1 MWKLCV
7 CFCRVEY
14 SFQGWIQEFEIGGG
28 GGGGAKSYTPSQ
40 RGVQGCV
47 YIEFRWK
54 GGGGGGGAHP
64 LHPPPGSSHAFFRIC
79 YILSSKVIAWHGR
92 RGKKHVTQWFVC

>member
-1 MWKLCV
+1 MFVIAQIWDNRISVHEQGVLK
-7 CFCRVEY
+7 Y
-14 SFQGWIQEFEIGGG
+14 SQGWIQEFDIGGGGGGG

-54 GGGGGGGAHP
+54 GGGGAHP
-64 LHPPPGSSHAFFRIC
+64 LHLPPGSSPVGRSHAR
-79 YILSSKVIAWHGR
+79 
-92 RGKKHVTQWFVC
+92 